1 MDALV
6 SFARWEMMILLGG
19 LMLAVVYKLFTGGI
33 DMSGLLTV
41 KGGSDDQSFSS
52 SRAQMLISTVV
63 AAMYY
68 LLQVIDNPTAK
79 SLPDVPAT
87 LVAILGGS
95 HAIYLGGKARNL
107 LFGNRG
113 DNGSK

>member
-19 LMLAVVYKLFTGGI
+19 LMAAVVYKLFTGGI

-41 KGGSDDQSFSS
+41 KGVPGDQSFSS
-52 SRAQMLISTVV
+52 SRAQMLMATVV

-68 LLQVIDNPTAK
+68 LLQVIDNPSAK
-79 SLPDVPAT
+79 SLPDVPPT

-95 HAIYLGGKARNL
+95 HAIYLGGKARS
-107 LFGNRG
+107 LFFGKRG
-113 DNGSK
+113 HNDSK